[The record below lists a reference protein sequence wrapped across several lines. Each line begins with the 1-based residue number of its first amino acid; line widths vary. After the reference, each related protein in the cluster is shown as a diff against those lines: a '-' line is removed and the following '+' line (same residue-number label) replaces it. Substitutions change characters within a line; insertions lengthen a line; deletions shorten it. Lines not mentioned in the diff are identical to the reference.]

1 MSVSLTIVEGP
12 PGPPPDV
19 SKIVATVAWCAA
31 LNVDNVVQVDGLSG
45 LKDAVGYGIGPEC
58 VARRVKISKSRSL
71 LVPHNASTA
80 GTISAVMQTGLG
92 PLMTVA
98 AANAHPLDDATV
110 IVKCTKGGAPSVAEF
125 AVSHGFNVISQG
137 NTPRLYGS
145 SLLMPARTNATIVG
159 TVDLSTIT
167 YAKPA
172 IVTGTADV
180 SDPTL
185 YGSGGS
191 LAGKTLVIDFDNGG
205 GNTYTIP
212 SGASAPASLDALVAW
227 LNSQFLSNGV
237 ASYTSFPKLVISGVD
252 VGTSGEVDI
261 TGGTALALLGLS
273 VSTINGTAGAL
284 DGLTVVLDEDTTS
297 AQTVTF
303 GTGTSAPT
311 SAADVVAAV
320 SAKTNITAALYSS
333 RNFLSIVSD
342 TIGSASRLSITGGTG
357 LSALGLTASVTAAAG
372 AESTHTIEHLGIVCT
387 FPAGTYRVGTTYA
400 FTVKAPLPSVAEVEA
415 RLRALDQAGFDFGV
429 VHVAAALSATNAL
442 ALAVAL
448 DALGSEWEARE
459 GNPRAVHFD
468 IGVDVNESD
477 AVVKSTFAAFRSRRV
492 DIAPRGVYCS
502 TGLIAGGASVLRSQ
516 SWPMADADA
525 LIEFYQDRGER
536 QIPALADGFPG
547 VFALTTDENV
557 ATVKFVNP
565 TGARM
570 NVMVADTT
578 TKFHFKGGYTS
589 ADASSKFT
597 DASTRNLTNRTF
609 LVLFQELKRN
619 ENRTDL
625 DVNSDGTLTEASADR
640 VVTSIQPNLE
650 RALVPNAATGVQVT
664 VDTTNDYYST
674 KQLRGSGTIQN
685 RVPARNI
692 DFSVGPGLIVEG

>member
-80 GTISAVMQTGLG
+80 GTISAVTQTGLG

-98 AANAHPLDDATV
+98 AANTHPLDDATV
-110 IVKCTKGGAPSVAEF
+110 IVKCTKGGAPGIAEF

-145 SLLMPARTNATIVG
+145 SLLMPARTSATIVG
-159 TVDLSTIT
+159 TVDLTTIT

-191 LAGKTLVIDFDNGG
+191 LAGKTLIIDFDNGG

-212 SGASAPASLDALVAW
+212 SGASAPANLDALIAW
-227 LNSQFLSNGV
+227 LNSQFLSNGA
-237 ASYTSFPKLVISGVD
+237 ASYTSFPKLVISGMD

-261 TGGTALALLGLS
+261 TGGTALTLLGLS
-273 VSTINGTAGAL
+273 VATTNGTAGAL
-284 DGLTVVLDEDTTS
+284 DGLTVILDEDTTT

-342 TIGSASRLSITGGTG
+342 TIGSTSRLSITGGTG
-357 LSALGLTASVTAAAG
+357 LTALGLTTSVTAAAG

-387 FPAGTYRVGTTYA
+387 FPTGTYRVGTTYA

-448 DALGSEWEARE
+448 DALGAEWEARE
-459 GNPRAVHFD
+459 GSPRAVHFD

-477 AVVKSTFAAFRSRRV
+477 SVVKSTFAAFRSRRV

-625 DVNSDGTLTEASADR
+625 DTESNGRLTEASADR
-640 VVTSIQPNLE
+640 VATSALPNLE
-650 RALVPNAATGVQVT
+650 SALVPAAATAVQVLI
-664 VDTTNDYYST
+664 DRTNDFYT
-674 KQLRGSGTIQN
+674 DKEILGSCTVQN
-685 RVPARNI
+685 RVPARTVTVT
-692 DFSVGPGLIVEG
+692 VGPGLIAS

>member
-31 LNVDNVVQVDGLSG
+31 LAADNVVQVDGTSG
-45 LKDAVGYGIGPEC
+45 LKDVVGYGIGPDC
-58 VARRVKISKSRSL
+58 VARRVGISKSRSL

-80 GTISAVMQTGLG
+80 GTISAVTQVGLG

-98 AANAHPLDDATV
+98 AANTHPLDDATV
-110 IVKCTKGGAPSVAEF
+110 IVKCTKGGAPGVAEF

-145 SLLMPARTNATIVG
+145 SLLIPARTSATIVG
-159 TVDLSTIT
+159 TVDLTTIT

-191 LAGKTLVIDFDNGG
+191 LAGKTIIAEFDSGG

-212 SGASAPASLDALVAW
+212 TGASAPANLDGLIAYLQSV
-227 LNSQFLSNGV
+227 FLSNATV
-237 ASYTSFPKLVISGVD
+237 SYTSFPKLVISGVD
-252 VGTSGEVDI
+252 IGTAGEVDI
-261 TGGTALALLGLS
+261 TGGTALSLLGLS
-273 VSTINGTAGAL
+273 VATTNGTVGAL
-284 DGLTVVLDEDTTS
+284 DGLTVILDEDSTTS
-297 AQTVTF
+297 QTVTF

-311 SAADVVAAV
+311 NAADVVTAV

-333 RNFLSIVSD
+333 LNFLSIASD
-342 TIGSASRLSITGGTG
+342 TIGSTSSLSITGGTG
-357 LSALGLTASVTAAAG
+357 LTALGFTASVTAAAG

-387 FPAGTYRVGTTYA
+387 FPAGTYRVNATYA

-448 DALGSEWEARE
+448 DALGAEWEARE
-459 GNPRAVHFD
+459 GSPRAVHFD

-477 AVVKSTFAAFRSRRV
+477 SVVKSTFAAFRSRRV
-492 DIAPRGVYCS
+492 DIAPRGAYCS
-502 TGLIAGGASVLRSQ
+502 AGLIEGGARILRPQ

-536 QIPALADGFPG
+536 QLQAYENGFPG
-547 VFALTTDENV
+547 VFALTADENS
-557 ATVKFVNP
+557 AAVKFVNP
-565 TGARM
+565 TGMRM

-597 DASTRNLTNRTF
+597 DASTRNVTNRAF

-625 DVNSDGTLTEASADR
+625 DTESDGKLTESSADR
-640 VVTSIQPNLE
+640 VATSALPNLE
-650 RALVPNAATGVQVT
+650 AALVPAAATAVQVLIKR
-664 VDTTNDYYST
+664 TNDFYT
-674 KQLRGSGTIQN
+674 DKEILGSCTVQN
-685 RVPARNI
+685 RVPARTVTVT
-692 DFSVGPGLIVEG
+692 VGPGLIVE

>member
-80 GTISAVMQTGLG
+80 GTISAVTQTGLG

-98 AANAHPLDDATV
+98 AANTHPLDDATV
-110 IVKCTKGGAPSVAEF
+110 IVKCTKGGAPGIAEF

-145 SLLMPARTNATIVG
+145 SLLMPARTSATIVG
-159 TVDLSTIT
+159 TVDLTTIT

-191 LAGKTLVIDFDNGG
+191 LAGKTLIIDFDNGG

-212 SGASAPASLDALVAW
+212 SGASAPANLDALIAW
-227 LNSQFLSNGV
+227 LNSQFLSNGA
-237 ASYTSFPKLVISGVD
+237 ASYTSFPKLVISGMD

-261 TGGTALALLGLS
+261 TGGTALTLLGLS
-273 VSTINGTAGAL
+273 VATTNGTAGAL
-284 DGLTVVLDEDTTS
+284 DGLTVILDEDTTT

-342 TIGSASRLSITGGTG
+342 TIGSTSRLSITGGTG
-357 LSALGLTASVTAAAG
+357 LTALGLTASVTAAAG

-387 FPAGTYRVGTTYA
+387 FPTGTYRVGTTYA

-448 DALGSEWEARE
+448 DALGAEWEARE
-459 GNPRAVHFD
+459 GSPRAVHFD

-477 AVVKSTFAAFRSRRV
+477 SVVKSTFAAFRSRRV

-625 DVNSDGTLTEASADR
+625 DTESNGRLTEASADR
-640 VVTSIQPNLE
+640 VATSALPNLE
-650 RALVPNAATGVQVT
+650 SALVPAAATAVQVLI
-664 VDTTNDYYST
+664 DRTNDFYT
-674 KQLRGSGTIQN
+674 DKEILGSCTVQN
-685 RVPARNI
+685 RVPARTVTVT
-692 DFSVGPGLIVEG
+692 VGPGLIAS